1 MRGNPGYTRGQP
13 GRQFD
18 DFEAS
23 SLFCPT
29 CRAAQPVRRRLLLV
43 LPGGDLYD
51 YSCRVCGTSVGS
63 QKNTQ
68 PAPDIQVIPD

>member
-1 MRGNPGYTRGQP
+1 MRGYPGHRPGQP

-43 LPGGDLYD
+43 LPTGDLYD
-51 YSCRVCGTSVGS
+51 YTCRVCGTSVGS
-63 QKNTQ
+63 QQNIQ
-68 PAPDIQVIPD
+68 PPPDIQVIPG

>member
-1 MRGNPGYTRGQP
+1 MRGP

-29 CRAAQPVRRRLLLV
+29 CRQAQPVRRRLLLV
-43 LPGGDLYD
+43 LPGGDLHD
-51 YSCRVCGTSVGS
+51 YTCTVCGTSVGS
-63 QKNTQ
+63 QRNSQ
-68 PAPDIQVIPD
+68 PPPDITLIRD

>member
-1 MRGNPGYTRGQP
+1 MRGHPA
-13 GRQFD
+13 RQFD

-29 CRAAQPVRRRLLLV
+29 CRAAQPVHRRLLLV

-51 YSCRVCGTSVGS
+51 YTCRVCGTSVGS
-63 QKNTQ
+63 QRNSQ
-68 PAPDIQVIPD
+68 PLTEIEVIPD

>member
-1 MRGNPGYTRGQP
+1 MRGNPVSPQGQP

-43 LPGGDLYD
+43 LPTGDLYD
-51 YSCRVCGTSVGS
+51 YTCRVCGTSVGS
-63 QKNTQ
+63 QQNTQ
-68 PAPDIQVIPD
+68 PPPDIQVISG

>member
-1 MRGNPGYTRGQP
+1 MRGYPGHSQGQP

-23 SLFCPT
+23 RLFCPT
-29 CRAAQPVRRRLLLV
+29 CRDAQPVRRRLLLV

-51 YSCRVCGTSVGS
+51 YTCRVCGTSVGS

-68 PAPDIQVIPD
+68 PPPEIQVVPD

>member
-1 MRGNPGYTRGQP
+1 MRGYPEYPQGQP

-29 CRAAQPVRRRLLLV
+29 CRQAQPVRRRLLLV

-51 YSCRVCGTSVGS
+51 YSCQVCGTSVGS
-63 QKNTQ
+63 QTNTT
-68 PAPDIQVIPD
+68 PPPEIQVIPD